1 MNPLAPLD
9 TTGTFY
15 GSVASL
21 LGGQGAATTQQLKGQ
36 QAALTKRRNQ
46 NLPASNRALQPIL
59 PGTATLLNQGGFGGS
74 QF

>member
-1 MNPLAPLD
+1 MNPLD

-21 LGGQGAATTQQLKGQ
+21 LGGQGAQVQQQLKQ
-36 QAALTKRRNQ
+36 QQSDMQKRRKQ
-46 NLPASNRALQPIL
+46 NAPPSNRALQPML
-59 PGTATLLNQGGFGGS
+59 PATTQLLGSGGFGGS